1 MPSLFR
7 SLGGVL
13 CMVFALRF
21 APSNAQ
27 ADSFTPVFNTNTCFN
42 PLGPCPLPTA
52 TDVTFASPTTIDV
65 TFAGLSQV
73 VAIPSGDAAGDTYSW
88 IAFAFPATQFI
99 SFTLVD
105 TTNGKGFY
113 VCGGSSGES
122 NNSCG
127 QLTFTPVAT
136 ATPEASSLAL
146 MLFGVGPVFAIRRRT
161 GHDRPLAT

>member
-13 CMVFALRF
+13 CLAFALSF
-21 APSNAQ
+21 AAPNAQ
-27 ADSFTPVFNTNTCFN
+27 ADSFTPVFNTSTCFN
-42 PLGPCPLPTA
+42 RLGPCPLPIA
-52 TDVTFASPTTIDV
+52 PDVTFPSPTTIDV

-73 VAIPSGDAAGDTYSW
+73 VAIPSGDAPGDTYSW
-88 IAFAFPATQFI
+88 IAYAFPATQFI

-105 TTNGKGFY
+105 TTNGEGFY

-127 QLTFTPVAT
+127 QLTFTVAT
-136 ATPEASSLAL
+136 ATPEPSSLAF
-146 MLFGVGPVFAIRRRT
+146 MLSGVGLVFAMRRRT

>member
-13 CMVFALRF
+13 CLVFALSF
-21 APSNAQ
+21 AAPNSQ
-27 ADSFTPVFNTNTCFN
+27 ADSFTPVFNTSTCFN

-52 TDVTFASPTTIDV
+52 PDVTFPSPTTIDV
-65 TFAGLSQV
+65 TFAGLSQM

-88 IAFAFPATQFI
+88 IANAFPATQFI
-99 SFTLVD
+99 SFTIVD
-105 TTNGKGFY
+105 TTNGEGFY

-136 ATPEASSLAL
+136 AEPSSLAL
-146 MLFGVGPVFAIRRRT
+146 MLLWVGLVFVMRKRCASGLTPTR
-161 GHDRPLAT
+161 